1 MHHNIY
7 IIIIIIGTIKSSRT
21 LQSGFTPMVNANED
35 ERSRSKVRKWME
47 ENEDGLM
54 MGSTKMEEDKEA
66 LMVKIIKRD

>member
-1 MHHNIY
+1 
-7 IIIIIIGTIKSSRT
+7 
-21 LQSGFTPMVNANED
+21 MVNANED

-66 LMVKIIKRD
+66 LMVKIIKRE